1 MTGAAMGKVFA
12 LEGTSGSGKTTLIK
26 MIRERMPKPEKEGV
40 IMLPEVAESIMGI
53 FPLGRRATVETEIAL
68 LSGEAVRVERMQ
80 QLILNS
86 TDVIADRCWI
96 SNTVLSQVRARITPG
111 YSFNPNL
118 YATQERVFQ
127 ILYPTLF
134 TNTVLIFLDLPAE
147 VTFERQPW
155 RLNMSD
161 RVLETYAAYSQHI
174 AYLDEQEPLWITTAA
189 ERASAPPPPPPP
201 PGVAAPLPEPVLS
214 PYAGIERIDA
224 RQPIEHVFEQ
234 LNIIFHQYTGRDLSK
249 VAS

>member
-1 MTGAAMGKVFA
+1 MIEPAMGKVFA
-12 LEGTSGSGKTTLIK
+12 LEGTAGAGKTSLLK
-26 MIRERMPKPEKEGV
+26 MIRDRMPKPEKDGV
-40 IMLPEVAESIMGI
+40 VLLPEAAESIMGI

-68 LSGEAVRVERMQ
+68 LSAEAIRVDRMQ
-80 QLILNS
+80 QLILDS

-96 SNTVLSQVRARITPG
+96 SNTVLSQVRARITPS
-111 YSFNPNL
+111 YSFDPTL

-134 TNTVLIFLDLPAE
+134 TNTVLIFLDLPPE

-161 RVLETYAAYSQHI
+161 WVIETYAAYSQHI
-174 AYLDEQEPLWITTAA
+174 AYLEEQEPIWISTAA
-189 ERASAPPPPPPP
+189 ERAAAPPPPPPP

-224 RQPIEHVFEQ
+224 RQSIDHVFEQ
-234 LNIIFHQYTGRDLSK
+234 LNLIFRHYTGRKL
-249 VAS
+249 VAD